1 MAITP
6 RTLLKNPL
14 ILIVATL
21 SFFAMTALSIFML
34 TSSCQQKTVK
44 VNRVVVETYDAC
56 NYVASTPEMMNW
68 SENDF
73 IAVAACYDGKND
85 SQSAINIADHG
96 LRMYPRSESL
106 FNIKGYHQIEMKR
119 YEAAV
124 DTLRHG
130 LEMVRTPTTGTMEN
144 NLAWAGLWVPREMTL
159 GQARNLYTRSL
170 QRDAKSCEAIHT
182 GLWVE
187 YAVAAQANGPTRK
200 FAINRYDRLRDQYDG
215 CEKRVLS
222 TSDENIIAEVLG
234 AGVLD
239 YEMAML
245 SSSDSKPD
253 WARRHTANKLIKT
266 ATSQAKSV
274 NVFNSAELC
283 EAATPI
289 GALQHSCLQLTK
301 HKKTPCR

>member
-21 SFFAMTALSIFML
+21 SFFAITGLTFFAL
-34 TSSCQQKTVK
+34 TSSCKQKTVTVHK
-44 VNRVVVETYDAC
+44 VVVENQHAC
-56 NYVASTPEMMNW
+56 NYVASTTRMSEW
-68 SENDF
+68 TENDF
-73 IAVAACYDGKND
+73 IAVAACYDGRDD
-85 SQSAINIADHG
+85 SLGAINVTDHG

-106 FNIKGYHQIEMKR
+106 FNIKGYHQIELKQH
-119 YEAAV
+119 EAAV
-124 DTLRHG
+124 QTLRRG
-130 LEMVRTPTTGTMEN
+130 LKMVRTPSNGTMEN
-144 NLAWAGLWVPREMTL
+144 NLAWAGLWVPRTMNL
-159 GQARNLYTRSL
+159 GEARNLYSRSL

-187 YAVAAQANGPTRK
+187 FAVAAKANGPTRN
-200 FAINRYDRLRDQYDG
+200 FAIKRYDRLRDQYDG
-215 CEKRVLS
+215 CEKRALN
-222 TSDENIIAEVLG
+222 TSDTNVIAEVLG

-239 YEMAML
+239 YEMATL
-245 SSSDSKPD
+245 SSSDAKPD

-274 NVFNSAELC
+274 NAFNSAELC

-289 GALQHSCLQLTK
+289 GSLQHSCLQLTK
-301 HKKTPCR
+301 QKKTPCR